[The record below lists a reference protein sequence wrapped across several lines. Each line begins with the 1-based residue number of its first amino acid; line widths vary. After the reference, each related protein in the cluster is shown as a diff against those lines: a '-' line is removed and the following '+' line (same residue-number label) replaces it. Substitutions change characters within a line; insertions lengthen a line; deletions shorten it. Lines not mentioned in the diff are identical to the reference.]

1 MMVAIPAT
9 YINLAHQLSQ
19 NGGLMLMNRVE

>member
-19 NGGLMLMNRVE
+19 NGGLMLMNSVE